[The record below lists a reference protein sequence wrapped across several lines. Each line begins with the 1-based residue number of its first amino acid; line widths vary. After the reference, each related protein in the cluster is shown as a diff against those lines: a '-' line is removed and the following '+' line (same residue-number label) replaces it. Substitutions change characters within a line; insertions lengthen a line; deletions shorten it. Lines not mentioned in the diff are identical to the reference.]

1 MKKTAWIGVVLLL
14 LFLARPLAGQP
25 VISSSQLPSNGDTF
39 FLAVDKLPAG
49 IRVLAPGPNQRW
61 DFTSLMAP
69 FSRQYVWRS
78 ESKGKTGT
86 QSLITQ
92 TESLSEARFL
102 RSSSEIKLYEAFGLD
117 PFGLSRKSRMVY
129 SPALPTLKLPLRYQ
143 DHSVH
148 RSNLTVTIAAGDLSN
163 LFLRKL
169 PFQPDSIRLKVAIER
184 RTDADAW
191 GKLIIPGGIYD
202 VVRQKQTET
211 RTIVLEARIGQ
222 RKWQNITAISP
233 MSDLFPNPNSLVY
246 TFFSNNALEPIAIVT
261 VDPRD
266 QSVEK
271 VEFRVTD
278 AQELPILASMKADLF
293 AFPNPAIVN
302 VRFEFFNLPA
312 GDYELSIYNLLGV
325 PLIKKR
331 YFISGNRTEKLDI
344 SELRKGTYLYSL
356 KDDRGNTLTT
366 KRLIVIRP

>member
-1 MKKTAWIGVVLLL
+1 MFHLL
-14 LFLARPLAGQP
+14 LFLTQPLAGQP

-39 FLAVDKLPAG
+39 FLAIDKLPAG

-61 DFTSLMAP
+61 DFTSLVAP
-69 FSRQYVWRS
+69 FARQYVWKS
-78 ESKGKTGT
+78 EPGGKSGI
-86 QSLITQ
+86 QYLSTQ

-102 RSSSEIKLYEAFGLD
+102 RTSSEIKLYEAFGQD

-129 SPALPTLKLPLRYQ
+129 SPALPTLKFPLRYR
-143 DHSVH
+143 DHSIH
-148 RSNLTVTIAAGDLSN
+148 RSNLTITIAAGDLSN
-163 LFLRKL
+163 LFMRKL
-169 PFQPDSIRLKVAIER
+169 PFQPDSIRLKVAVER
-184 RTDADAW
+184 RTEADAW
-191 GKLIIPGGIYD
+191 GKLIIPGGIHD
-202 VVRQKQTET
+202 VVRQKQTEN
-211 RTIVLEARIGQ
+211 RTIQMEARVGQ
-222 RKWQNITAISP
+222 RKWQNITAIAP
-233 MSDLFPNPNSLVY
+233 MADLFPSPNSIAY
-246 TFFSNNALEPIAIVT
+246 AFFSNNALEPIAVAT

-266 QSVEK
+266 QAVEK
-271 VEFRVTD
+271 VEFRVTETL
-278 AQELPILASMKADLF
+278 ELPMLMSMKADVF

-331 YFISGNRTEKLDI
+331 YFISGNRTEKVDI
-344 SELRKGTYLYSL
+344 SELRKGTYLYAL